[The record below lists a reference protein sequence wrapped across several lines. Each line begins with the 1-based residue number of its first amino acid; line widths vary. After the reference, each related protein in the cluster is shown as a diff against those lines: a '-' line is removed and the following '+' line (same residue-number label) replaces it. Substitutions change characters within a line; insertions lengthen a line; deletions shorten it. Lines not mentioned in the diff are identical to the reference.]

1 MEAEYN
7 ALATALKELLPL
19 KRLVETVAQAV
30 KLPLHPNMV
39 IRVTVWEGNTGAL
52 TLANLETRRLTP
64 QSKHSGVKYHWFRK
78 HLKPSGIEGVKSD
91 TEDQQADMLTKA
103 LRTHSFE
110 LNQRQLMGWLAT
122 VWGSQLR
129 LKRNVKYLL
138 IRYGSMRVQD

>member
-30 KLPLHPNMV
+30 KLPLLHPNMV

-64 QSKHSGVKYHWFRK
+64 QSKHSGVKSNTIG
-78 HLKPSGIEGVKSD
+78 LGN
-91 TEDQQADMLTKA
+91 T
-103 LRTHSFE
+103 
-110 LNQRQLMGWLAT
+110 
-122 VWGSQLR
+122 
-129 LKRNVKYLL
+129 
-138 IRYGSMRVQD
+138 